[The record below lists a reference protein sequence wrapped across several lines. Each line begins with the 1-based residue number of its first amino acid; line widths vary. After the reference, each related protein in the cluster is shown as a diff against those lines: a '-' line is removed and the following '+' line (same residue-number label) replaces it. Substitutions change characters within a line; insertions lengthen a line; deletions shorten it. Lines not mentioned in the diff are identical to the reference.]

1 MPNISYHPRI
11 EENREESEDILFQ
24 GEILVRKL
32 ADTKEQCCT
41 RNAKY
46 GILVK
51 RKKSFECETWFV
63 TQSKGRSLR
72 GFEKAMS
79 LLGQCSDVSDRS
91 RELDESG

>member
-1 MPNISYHPRI
+1 LANCSYHPAT
-11 EENREESEDILFQ
+11 EENRKERENILSQ
-24 GEILVRKL
+24 GEILVRNL

-41 RNAKY
+41 RNARY
-46 GILVK
+46 GVLVK
-51 RKKSFECETWFV
+51 GKKSFECETWFV

-91 RELDESG
+91 YQLDELG